1 MPSNP
6 HIARRAALGTVGLAL
21 GCLMTVV
28 EMVFVLV
35 LTLVHK
41 IPVARS
47 GVEALSRTL
56 VRLNL
61 SRLVRYLNF
70 DDHLCVVPAWPRAYS
85 YLGRRAMVGS
95 IGMGIF
101 VLILFGVVS
110 AAIMAWQVV
119 RGEPIGGEA
128 DGSNTWEELLAFGGI
143 GLLMLFLAVW
153 GLIGVA
159 HLERALAGRYLGPSE
174 EELLRRRVSELS
186 TTRAGV
192 VEAVNDERRRIE
204 RDLHDGVQQRLVALG
219 MLLGRAVRAKDQ
231 AQATRLL
238 AQAHEESQQ
247 ALRDLR
253 DVTWRVYPSALD
265 KDGLHAALEGVA
277 DRASVP
283 VRLRY
288 ELTDRPELAMETV
301 VYFVASEAVT
311 NALKHGDPKSILIA
325 VTREDGK
332 IAVTVRDDGRG
343 GADPT
348 GSGLS
353 GLASRVAAA
362 DGTFHVNSPHGGP
375 TVVTAK
381 LPIPPEL
388 PSVTNGSGVPRTRMT
403 RMEVR

>member
-6 HIARRAALGTVGLAL
+6 HIARRAVLGTVGLVL
-21 GCLMTVV
+21 GCLMTLA
-28 EMVFVLV
+28 EMVFVLG
-35 LTLVHK
+35 LTLVHE
-41 IPVARS
+41 IPAARS
-47 GVEALSRTL
+47 GVEALSRKL

-61 SRLVRYLNF
+61 RRLVRFLDF
-70 DDHLCVVPAWPRAYS
+70 DDHLCEVPGWQRAYS
-85 YLGRRAMVGS
+85 YLGRRAIVGG

-101 VLILFGVVS
+101 LLVLLGVVS
-110 AAIMAWQVV
+110 GAIMAWQVV
-119 RGEPIGGEA
+119 RGEPIGGET
-128 DGSNTWEELLAFGGI
+128 DGSNTWDELVLFGGV
-143 GLLMLFLAVW
+143 GLLFLFLAVW

-159 HLERALAGRYLGPSE
+159 HLERSLADRYLGPSE
-174 EELLRRRVSELS
+174 EELLRRRVSELATS
-186 TTRAGV
+186 RAGM

-219 MLLGRAVRAKDQ
+219 MLLGRALRAKDP
-231 AQATRLL
+231 AHATKLL
-238 AQAHEESQQ
+238 VQAHEESQQ
-247 ALRDLR
+247 TLRDLR

-283 VRLRY
+283 VALRY
-288 ELTDRPELAMETV
+288 ELGARPDLATETV

-325 VTREDGK
+325 VTREDDQ
-332 IAVTVRDDGRG
+332 IVVTVRDDGGG

-362 DGTFHVNSPHGGP
+362 DGTFQVTSPIGGP
-375 TVVTAK
+375 TVVTAR
-381 LPIPPEL
+381 LPRPSEL
-388 PSVTNGSGVPRTRMT
+388 PSGVNGREVPHM